1 MAQALGD
8 QVMDRIEQAGGMY
21 HRLVL
26 IAVPSGSGK
35 TQALRDVAERAHAPL
50 VNVNLELSSSML
62 ELTERQRAL
71 QAARILAEIVG
82 ETQASLVL
90 LDNTEVLFDPALRQ
104 DPIRLL
110 QSLSRNRTIV
120 AAWNGTLEEGQLVYA
135 EPGHPEHVRMPAKD
149 FLCVSGE
156 TAARP

>member
-8 QVMDRIEQAGGMY
+8 QIMDRIEEAGSMY

-26 IAVPSGSGK
+26 VVAPSGSGK
-35 TQALRDVAERAHAPL
+35 TESLRDVAERSGAL
-50 VNVNLELSSSML
+50 IVNVNLELSKRML

-90 LDNTEVLFDPALRQ
+90 LDNTEVLFDPGLRQ

-120 AAWNGTLEEGQLVYA
+120 AAWNGASEEGQLAYA
-135 EPGHPEHVRMPAKD
+135 KPGHPEHVRVPAKE
-149 FLCVSGE
+149 FLCVCG
-156 TAARP
+156 TAAGP